1 MALVE
6 SIGVSPGNTVLRRA
20 ARLYVGGL
28 YYLSGT
34 HLTFMSVMGTGGG
47 EEWAMFFILNI
58 FPIYCYFFRSF
69 KNILLYAEECNS
81 AIGSHL
87 FPVYDIRLFVSRG
100 MYLIS

>member
-20 ARLYVGGL
+20 VRLYVGGL

-47 EEWAMFFILNI
+47 E
-58 FPIYCYFFRSF
+58 
-69 KNILLYAEECNS
+69 K
-81 AIGSHL
+81 
-87 FPVYDIRLFVSRG
+87 
-100 MYLIS
+100 